1 MVAPLVAAA
10 GAQAALS
17 AGQAIAQALARPQ
30 GHWEQERVGKSLV
43 TVRRGVHPSAAGIA
57 AVLIGTAAVGG
68 VVVAARVFGVAGKYT
83 GVSTADRQ
91 VVGAG
96 GPLGL
101 GLLPLAGRLLWGR

>member
-17 AGQAIAQALARPQ
+17 AGQSIAQAMARPQ
-30 GHWEQERVGKSLV
+30 GHWEQERVGRSLV

-68 VVVAARVFGVAGKYT
+68 VWSRHASSAWRESTRVCPRRTGK
-83 GVSTADRQ
+83 SLAL
-91 VVGAG
+91 G
-96 GPLGL
+96 G
-101 GLLPLAGRLLWGR
+101 RW